1 MVWPGLTWIIS
12 LVTSSLP
19 HSKMAIGRVRVHK
32 RTHPVKL
39 TVTSIRNAVAPVS
52 RRPMEIPAYVFVYYA
67 REYYL
72 EDSGN
77 PGVPQWVNVSHMQ
90 SLASCRVEL
99 SESLELL
106 VCCVAH
112 PIQRSTLVCVR
123 LLLSAKLGGD
133 ASEASFNQKEVVNLR
148 KVVSQVEVN
157 RLAKLLPDVEHCKD
171 CQDPTSEE

>member
-1 MVWPGLTWIIS
+1 MSRVRNGYKMVWPGLTWIIS

-77 PGVPQWVNVSHMQ
+77 PGVPQWVNVSHICSRWRHVALNYPTLWNYLFVA
-90 SLASCRVEL
+90 SLIRSKGVPLC
-99 SESLELL
+99 
-106 VCCVAH
+106 VCVYSSPLNWEATH
-112 PIQRSTLVCVR
+112 RKLRSTKR
-123 LLLSAKLGGD
+123 RS
-133 ASEASFNQKEVVNLR
+133 
-148 KVVSQVEVN
+148 
-157 RLAKLLPDVEHCKD
+157 
-171 CQDPTSEE
+171 